1 MDGYGYKFNK
11 LPAKEKLTASNY
23 EAWSLSIPVN
33 FYTQGSQA
41 WLDTKRDVE
50 NWDKSDEAGYQTIL
64 LNISPNYRFIVQQ
77 NQGVTALQLW
87 TAIMLLNRNN
97 TKGHGGLVR
106 QRWQS
111 CKQSSKQSLDEYIAA
126 YGKVH
131 SDLLL
136 LGVVY
141 DREAELSQFLA
152 GLDDR
157 RHPTNGLAVLD
168 FPDSTHLGIP

>member
-1 MDGYGYKFNK
+1 MDGYGYKFNE

-23 EAWSLSIPVN
+23 EAWSLSMGPCLFSTGCRPLIFGVRGGPPVPRPVN

-50 NWDKSDEAGYQTIL
+50 NWDKSDKAGYQTIL

-97 TKGHGGLVR
+97 TTDRRGLAR
-106 QRWQS
+106 QKWQS
-111 CKQSSKQSLDEYIAA
+111 WKQSSK
-126 YGKVH
+126 
-131 SDLLL
+131 
-136 LGVVY
+136 
-141 DREAELSQFLA
+141 
-152 GLDDR
+152 
-157 RHPTNGLAVLD
+157 AV
-168 FPDSTHLGIP
+168 SR